1 MRIHQ
6 EMIRRTW
13 QKPDDPRNAGN
24 VKALFRVRKLN
35 YGLKGE
41 NEVLSELI
49 DRLSWVWGS
58 LEQE

>member
-1 MRIHQ
+1 
-6 EMIRRTW
+6 MIWRTQ